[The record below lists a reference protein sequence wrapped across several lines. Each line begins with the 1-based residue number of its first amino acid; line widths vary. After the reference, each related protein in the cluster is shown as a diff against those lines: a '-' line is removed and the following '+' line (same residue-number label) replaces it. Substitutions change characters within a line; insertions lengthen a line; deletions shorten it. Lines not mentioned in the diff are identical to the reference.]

1 MSHAN
6 LPAPP
11 PLAEGALRIFA
22 LGGLG
27 EIGRNM
33 TVFEFDG
40 RLLIVDCGVLFPE
53 ESQPGVDLILPDF
66 GPIIDRLDD
75 VEAVVLTHGHEDHIG
90 ALPYLLRQRKDSPIV
105 PQRVIRE
112 AVVNAL
118 MHRSCQPTGKML
130 GDDDSLSS
138 NPEGLSS
145 NPLSLSSLDCA

>member
-53 ESQPGVDLILPDF
+53 ESQPGVDLILPSF
-66 GPIIDRLDD
+66 
-75 VEAVVLTHGHEDHIG
+75 
-90 ALPYLLRQRKDSPIV
+90 QV
-105 PQRVIRE
+105 PT
-112 AVVNAL
+112 A
-118 MHRSCQPTGKML
+118 
-130 GDDDSLSS
+130 
-138 NPEGLSS
+138 
-145 NPLSLSSLDCA
+145 